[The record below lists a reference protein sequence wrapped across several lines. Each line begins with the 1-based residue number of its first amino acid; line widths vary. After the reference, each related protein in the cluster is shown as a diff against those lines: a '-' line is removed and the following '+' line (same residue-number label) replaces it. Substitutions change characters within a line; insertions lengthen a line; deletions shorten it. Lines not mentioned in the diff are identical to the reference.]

1 MTKYLLHITFLA
13 IGLVAVLL
21 LSCRKEVDSLLQIT
35 AESFG
40 GDNKLLVDGKYATWE
55 TGDLIRINGTTA
67 EVVRNDN
74 GHAYIPA
81 LAASDV
87 NMALFP
93 STLAGTIDGEV
104 VTINLPSEYRYKTS
118 GGQQVLPLPMAAVSA
133 AESPLHFRHL
143 TGALMLTVEG
153 NMILESITVI
163 SDKYQLSGS
172 RTLRFDNIGGQEPVV
187 SADASQR
194 RVSMLFDALA
204 VTSSVDVLIP
214 IAAVGADN
222 HFTIEIEARRE
233 GTRYHF
239 HRTQTTGGAL
249 QQNVLAYT
257 ATTVIGNDSTTTGP
271 LFSGAG
277 EPSNPFRISSPSDLR
292 AMVDAVNSGWKVP
305 GAIVKA
311 SYSMCRYKLTD
322 SIDMHGSSI
331 VTMDTLY
338 NGGGFD
344 GNGFA
349 IKNLTINS
357 VLASDNKV
365 YCGLFGSVRNGSV
378 VENLIL
384 RNITLKHVGNSSV
397 EVYLSPLC
405 ASAIMCSVVN
415 CTVSGVTIDVSGTT
429 GYIYYG
435 SVIGGVSN
443 GDVKVMGCT
452 AKMSATVNN
461 LANRFHYGGII
472 GFVDGTSKD
481 TVISC
486 TVINQ
491 NLSAGTSNKQIVAGG
506 IIGKISSVNGAT
518 MIQSTTWTGNML
530 VNSGTS
536 PNYVGG
542 IVGYLV
548 NNSGGNF
555 LIDDSSIP
563 TGTIETVTTGTSY
576 LAAYIGKTERITNV
590 TVPSDFPDGLTLI
603 CKGVTCRNIYNKE

>member
-187 SADASQR
+187 SADVSQR

-277 EPSNPFRISSPSDLR
+277 EPSNPFLISSPSDLR
-292 AMVDAVNSGWKVP
+292 AMVDAVNIGWKVP
-305 GAIVKA
+305 GAIKKT
-311 SYSMCRYKLTD
+311 YSMCWYKLTD
-322 SIDMHGSSI
+322 SIDMQGSSI

-338 NGGGFD
+338 NGGCFD
-344 GNGFA
+344 GNGYA

-365 YCGLFGSVRNGSV
+365 YCGLFGKIRDGSV
-378 VENLIL
+378 VKDLIL
-384 RNITLKHVGNSSV
+384 RNITLKHVGNSSN
-397 EVYLSPLC
+397 EVYISPLC
-405 ASAIMCSVVN
+405 AMSPNCSIYN
-415 CTVSGVTIDVSGTT
+415 CTVSGVTLDITGTT
-429 GYIYYG
+429 GTIHSG
-435 SVIGGVSN
+435 SMVGC
-443 GDVKVMGCT
+443 VKSGESKIIHCT
-452 AKMSATVNN
+452 FSGMINIQSLPGN
-461 LANRFHYGGII
+461 LYLGGITGRI
-472 GFVDGTSKD
+472 DENASMLID
-481 TVISC
+481 SC
-486 TVINQ
+486 TVVNQ
-491 NLSAGTSNKQIVAGG
+491 TLDIAFGKTLHIGG
-506 IIGKISSVNGAT
+506 LVGAISSSCTLAVANT
-518 MIQSTTWTGNML
+518 SWNGNMTI
-530 VNSGTS
+530 NSGTS
-536 PNYVGG
+536 SYYVGG
-542 IVGYLV
+542 VVGRCLTNSAKLTVNCDLSGSISTSGTGLNPYLGAFLGSA
-548 NNSGGNF
+548 SG
-555 LIDDSSIP
+555 
-563 TGTIETVTTGTSY
+563 TGYT
-576 LAAYIGKTERITNV
+576 LPPF
-590 TVPSDFPDGLTLI
+590 PSGLTLTKDGSPI
-603 CKGVTCRNIYNKE
+603 NKRIGNGS